1 MSVQSQE
8 CERSCNCMLG
18 VSIAPL
24 PAIFLLNVRAVQT
37 VWYILFSILLQ
48 SHNVETDP
56 PNTIH
61 EITNTYPNNAES
73 PFYGKQKIK
82 PMAKLVFTKTKEVCK
97 SKEVDDSSE
106 DTNAADLIEMM
117 KKKMMMKKKIGKC
130 QI

>member
-1 MSVQSQE
+1 VLE
-8 CERSCNCMLG
+8 ILILTLTTFFKLDFG
-18 VSIAPL
+18 
-24 PAIFLLNVRAVQT
+24 NVPT

-61 EITNTYPNNAES
+61 EITNTYPNHAES

-97 SKEVDDSSE
+97 SKEADDSSE
-106 DTNAADLIEMM
+106 DTNNIQLHDRSHSWLCTDIS
-117 KKKMMMKKKIGKC
+117 IGSGGILKTSFMEPSLPC
-130 QI
+130 